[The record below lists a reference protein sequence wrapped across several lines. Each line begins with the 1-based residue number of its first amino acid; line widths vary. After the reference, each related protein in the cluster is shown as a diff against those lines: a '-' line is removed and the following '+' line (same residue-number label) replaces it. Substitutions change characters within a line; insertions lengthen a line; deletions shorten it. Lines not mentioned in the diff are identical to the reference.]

1 MLVLLRVAAA
11 RAWLVVGLSVG
22 GVKAAAAAGQPA
34 TQSFSMTRQET
45 IELDDVNTLSCVVVE
60 VVRILV
66 A

>member
-22 GVKAAAAAGQPA
+22 GVKAAAGQPA
-34 TQSFSMTRQET
+34 TQSFSMARQET
-45 IELDDVNTLSCVVVE
+45 IELDDVNTLPCVVVE